1 MGYVIKVQKISRT
14 RSTSYYA
21 NIPTAVV
28 ETMEIEKAEEM
39 EWILEDRDTLILRR
53 TKGSGGTLR
62 GDVEFTTAKWSIC
75 FFRCDGMALRLVA
88 LKTLSSSKGARN
100 W

>member
-39 EWILEDRDTLILRR
+39 ELDPRR
-53 TKGSGGTLR
+53 QRYSHPASH
-62 GDVEFTTAKWSIC
+62 ETT
-75 FFRCDGMALRLVA
+75 
-88 LKTLSSSKGARN
+88 
-100 W
+100 

>member
-14 RSTSYYA
+14 RSTSYYT

-28 ETMEIEKAEEM
+28 ETMEIEKTEEM

-53 TKGSGGTLR
+53 TKPRKSLKLNQLR
-62 GDVEFTTAKWSIC
+62 K
-75 FFRCDGMALRLVA
+75 
-88 LKTLSSSKGARN
+88 
-100 W
+100 